1 MIRSPSRMLAILFLG
16 AAISSS
22 VLAAP
27 TSLQPL
33 HVMSDSP
40 VLTGAQ
46 PLHPRSVGQ
55 TSEVATFQRRQED
68 VNLKSPLRVGGD
80 LTIDDPK
87 YDLEGKDVRD
97 LPDNNRFRAVPV
109 LDRRNEYQ
117 DRIKHDI
124 KQVQAAWTSKSDA
137 QIVADVYRNRAKLE
151 QWSTEYENLEK
162 DQPNRA
168 DYQGRRLTLA
178 DRFIN
183 TGAVFTLYEDMIG
196 ACGQLARTQLPGGDW
211 KTKVKDD
218 AREFLQLAQLLTQD
232 RIPGEE
238 TYGTSEKL
246 VMYKNVLK
254 QTINNPLPVTV
265 SENGKKGCS
274 SCTMM

>member
-1 MIRSPSRMLAILFLG
+1 MIRSPARTLAILLLG

-87 YDLEGKDVRD
+87 YDLEGKDGRD
-97 LPDNNRFRAVPV
+97 SPDNNRFRAVPV

-168 DYQGRRLTLA
+168 DY
-178 DRFIN
+178 
-183 TGAVFTLYEDMIG
+183 
-196 ACGQLARTQLPGGDW
+196 
-211 KTKVKDD
+211 
-218 AREFLQLAQLLTQD
+218 
-232 RIPGEE
+232 
-238 TYGTSEKL
+238 
-246 VMYKNVLK
+246 
-254 QTINNPLPVTV
+254 
-265 SENGKKGCS
+265 
-274 SCTMM
+274 